1 MRCTDK
7 EFNGK
12 YNKKNSN
19 SRKSIKHMCLAY
31 ISLACMLFTGCA
43 DTVYEIPYESDSE
56 ITSFNIIAREKPGT
70 AKAFASELCIIT
82 EDIVDDEA
90 VDMSGAGA
98 AVLCDVNNKEV
109 LYSKNAHGRFQPAS
123 LTKVMTALVALK
135 YSSADKV
142 LIATD
147 AVNITESGAQ
157 LCGLKKGDT
166 MTLNQALHVLLINSA
181 NDVAM
186 LIAENV
192 GGSVE
197 NFVTLM
203 NEEAKALGATNTNFM
218 NPHGLTQ
225 ENHYTT
231 AYDLY
236 LIFNEA
242 VQNEF
247 LQEII
252 RTMEYQTT
260 YYDKNG
266 QEKKLNVKNTNR
278 FFKDYKAPD
287 NVTVVGGKTGTTN
300 AAGHCLMLLARDV
313 NGAPYISIIL
323 RSKSSD
329 ILYPEMIDLLNEIN
343 K

>member
-1 MRCTDK
+1 MRCTNKNKKTTNDIIIQRHLK
-7 EFNGK
+7 QGK
-12 YNKKNSN
+12 YK
-19 SRKSIKHMCLAY
+19 CLAY
-31 ISLACMLFTGCA
+31 LAIAGILLTGCA

-56 ITSFNIIAREKPGT
+56 ITSFNVIAREKPGT
-70 AKAFASELCIIT
+70 AKAFAAELCIVT
-82 EDIVDDEA
+82 EDIMDDEA

-98 AVLCDVNNKEV
+98 AVLCDVNGKEV
-109 LYSKNAHGRFQPAS
+109 LYAKNAHSRLYPAS
-123 LTKVMTALVALK
+123 LTKIMTALVALK
-135 YSSADKV
+135 YGSVEQV
-142 LIATD
+142 LTATD

-192 GGSVE
+192 GGSIDD
-197 NFVTLM
+197 FVRLM
-203 NEEAKALGATNTNFM
+203 NEEAKALGATNTNYM

-242 VQNEF
+242 IQNEF

-252 RTMEYQTT
+252 RTTEYQTT
-260 YYDKNG
+260 YYDKDG
-266 QEKKLNVKNTNR
+266 QEKKINVKNTNR
-278 FFKDYKAPD
+278 FFRDYQAPD

-313 NGAPYISIIL
+313 NGAPYISVIL
-323 RSKSSD
+323 RSQSSD
-329 ILYPEMIDLLNEIN
+329 VLYPEMIDLLDEIN

>member
-1 MRCTDK
+1 MRCTNK
-7 EFNGK
+7 NTNKSEHQKKIKNKTYK
-12 YNKKNSN
+12 Y
-19 SRKSIKHMCLAY
+19 LAY
-31 ISLACMLFTGCA
+31 ISLASVLLTGCA
-43 DTVYEIPYESDSE
+43 DTIYEIPYESDSQ
-56 ITSFNIIAREKPGT
+56 ITSFNIIAREKAGS
-70 AKAFASELCIIT
+70 ARAFASDLCIVT
-82 EDIVDDEA
+82 EDIMDDES
-90 VDMSGAGA
+90 VDMSKAGA
-98 AVLCDVNNKEV
+98 ALLCDVNSKEV
-109 LYSKNAHGRFQPAS
+109 LYAKNAHSRMQPAS

-135 YSSADKV
+135 HSSAEKV
-142 LIATD
+142 LVATD

-197 NFVTLM
+197 GFVQMM
-203 NEEAKALGATNTNFM
+203 NEEARALGATNTNFM

-225 ENHYTT
+225 EDHYTT

-236 LIFNEA
+236 LIFQEA
-242 VQNEF
+242 IQNEF

-260 YYDKNG
+260 YYDRSG

-278 FFKDYKAPD
+278 FFRDYQAPD
-287 NVTVVGGKTGTTN
+287 SVTVVGGKTGTTN

-323 RSKSSD
+323 RSQSSD
-329 ILYPEMIDLLNEIN
+329 VLYPEMIDLLNEIH

>member
-1 MRCTDK
+1 MRCTNRK
-7 EFNGK
+7 E
-12 YNKKNSN
+12 NKKNK
-19 SRKSIKHMCLAY
+19 KSKKYRYLAY
-31 ISLACMLFTGCA
+31 ISLVSVLFTGCA
-43 DTVYEIPYESDSE
+43 DTIYEIPYESDSE
-56 ITSFNIIAREKPGT
+56 ITSFNIIAREKAGN
-70 AKAFASELCIIT
+70 AKAFASELCIVT
-82 EDIVDDEA
+82 EDIMDDEA

-98 AVLCDVNNKEV
+98 AVLCDVNSKEV
-109 LYSKNAHGRFQPAS
+109 LYAKNAHSRMQPAS

-135 YSSADKV
+135 YSSAEQI
-142 LIATD
+142 LTATD

-192 GGSVE
+192 GGSVDG
-197 NFVTLM
+197 FVQLM
-203 NEEAKALGATNTNFM
+203 NEEARALGATNTNFM

-225 ENHYTT
+225 EDHYTT

-236 LIFNEA
+236 LIFHEA

-278 FFKDYKAPD
+278 FFRDYQAPD

-323 RSKSSD
+323 RSQSSD
-329 ILYPEMIDLLNEIN
+329 VLYPEMIDLLNEIN

>member
-1 MRCTDK
+1 MRCTNK
-7 EFNGK
+7 NTNKRE
-12 YNKKNSN
+12 NKKN
-19 SRKSIKHMCLAY
+19 IKNKTYMCLAC
-31 ISLACMLFTGCA
+31 ISLAGILLTGCA
-43 DTVYEIPYESDSE
+43 DTVYEIPYESDSQ
-56 ITSFNIIAREKPGT
+56 ITSFNIIAREKAGSART
-70 AKAFASELCIIT
+70 FASELCIVT
-82 EDIVDDEA
+82 NDIMDDKA
-90 VDMSGAGA
+90 VDMSKAGA
-98 AVLCDVNNKEV
+98 ALLCDINGKEV
-109 LYSKNAHGRFQPAS
+109 LYSKNAHSRMQPAS
-123 LTKVMTALVALK
+123 LTKIMTALVALK
-135 YSSADKV
+135 YSSAEKV
-142 LIATD
+142 LVASD

-192 GGSVE
+192 GSSVE
-197 NFVTLM
+197 DFVRMM
-203 NEEAKALGATNTNFM
+203 NEEARALGATNTNFM

-236 LIFNEA
+236 LIFQEA
-242 VQNEF
+242 IQNEF

-260 YYDKNG
+260 YYDKYG
-266 QEKKLNVKNTNR
+266 KEKKLNVKTTNR
-278 FFKDYKAPD
+278 FFKDYQAPD
-287 NVTVVGGKTGTTN
+287 SVTVVGGKTGTTN

-323 RSKSSD
+323 RSQSSD
-329 ILYPEMIDLLNEIN
+329 VLYPEMIDLLDEIH